1 MVDRD
6 SVSELGGMSDEQ
18 LVGVY
23 HGGRSDAMRELIGRY
38 QTELFYF
45 LIRFLGN
52 RAAAEDVFQEA
63 FVQVHISADTFDV
76 SRRFRPWLFTIAANK
91 ARDYL
96 RKQARRPTVRLS
108 ASVGRDDD
116 GESFVDLMAGDV
128 PMPNEKIEAEELREL
143 VMRTIEGMPGHL
155 REILLLSYFQR
166 FSYGEIAEMLEIPLG
181 TVKSRLHT
189 AVGTFAKHWKSQ
201 NPGESES

>member
-1 MVDRD
+1 MVDRET
-6 SVSELGGMSDEQ
+6 VNELGEMSDEQ
-18 LVGVY
+18 LVNVY
-23 HGGRSDAMRELIGRY
+23 HGGRSDAMRELMGRY

-63 FVQVHISADTFDV
+63 FIQVHISADSFDV

-108 ASVGRDDD
+108 ASVGGDDD

-143 VMRTIEGMPGHL
+143 VMRTVEEMPEHL

-166 FSYGEIAEMLEIPLG
+166 FSYSEIAEMLEIPLG

-201 NPGESES
+201 NHGGGEA